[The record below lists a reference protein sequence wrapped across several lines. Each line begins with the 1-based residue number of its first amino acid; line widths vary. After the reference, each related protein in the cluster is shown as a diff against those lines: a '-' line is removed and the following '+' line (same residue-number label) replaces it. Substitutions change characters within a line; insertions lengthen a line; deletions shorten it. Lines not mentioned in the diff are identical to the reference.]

1 MVVNQVYNW
10 KRLWY
15 LRGANVDLSP
25 RGYPI
30 YLGPIASIF
39 NSVVKPFESIADT
52 PCLVLLGEPG
62 IGKSH
67 TMQME
72 RDAINAQIEESGER
86 MLWLDLHSYGSEDR
100 LVRAL
105 FENPAFTAWLEGEY
119 KLHLFLDSLDE
130 CLLRVNTVAE
140 ILNDEL
146 VKYPVGRLCLRIA
159 CRTADWPIGLE
170 DSLKRL
176 WGQDAVG
183 VYELAP
189 LQREDIA
196 EAARV
201 NELSPDTFLAEV
213 DRMDIAPLAIKPV
226 TLDFLLKTYKR
237 DGRFPPTQ
245 TELYQEGCRLL
256 CEETNEGRRGARLTG
271 SLTADERMA
280 VAARIAAVTVFA
292 NKAAI
297 WTSVDRGDVPEDDID
312 VRVLVG
318 ESESVGGDQF
328 QVAEAAVRETLAT
341 GLFSSRGP
349 NRMGWAHQTYAEFLA
364 ARYLVEHG
372 ATVPQMLS
380 LITVPCYLEQKVV
393 PQLQETAAWLAGMIP
408 DVFRK
413 VMRTDPLVLLRSDVG
428 TVDERD
434 REALV
439 SELLSLYDEGKLL
452 YDNFVLR
459 GYYGR
464 LAHPGLT
471 EQLRPYIL
479 DATKGILVRHVAT
492 DIAEVCELTALQDEL
507 VKVTLDP
514 SQPYSVRVNAAYAV
528 WRIGDD
534 GAKSQLRPLVFGQ
547 AGNDPD
553 DELKG
558 CGLLATWPEHLTAEE
573 MFSVLVLPKRDNFS
587 GAYNKFLYECVECLQ
602 PSDLPTALRWLE
614 QQPSRHEL
622 QYRLCSLFDAILFKA
637 WENLEAPDVLDGFA
651 RAVLSRLRRFDDI
664 ASRDFPQTPLGES
677 LRNEVE
683 KRRLLVETII
693 PLLSDPEREPPRLAH
708 SRPPLVTG
716 SDLLWMFDRFQ
727 EADSEHTRTGWQ
739 RLIECIFRGCDPDQV
754 DGFFRAIN
762 EVPIL
767 SETFGWLFGP
777 VDLSSH
783 YAQAMR
789 ETTLAHRAQE
799 ENLSNQSILESSP
812 SIRISELLDECES
825 KDPTAWWQLNW
836 IMNFREDGRVY
847 HNELEP
853 DLTALPGWEASDEE
867 AHARVIETAK
877 QYVLLGEPDA
887 PNWLGTNT
895 IYRPALAGYR
905 ALLLLL
911 GCDVEFVLALPVNVW
926 QKWAPVI
933 LAYPRAFGV
942 QEGNRRQALIML
954 AYHHAPDE
962 MIEALMAL
970 IDRGDQEGTSI
981 QVIRD
986 VEPCWDDRLADA
998 LLGKLRSSTLKPHS
1012 EGKLLDFLLKHGSEE
1027 ARLFAESLVVLP
1039 MPPDKEEREK
1049 AVRAARVLMRNTIE
1063 ASWPVIWPV
1072 IQRDDEFG
1080 QDVILPIAHDLRR
1093 TELGQQLSESRL
1105 ADLYI
1110 WLSQRFPH
1118 AEDPQHDGFHAI
1130 EPRESIAEWRD
1141 LLLRYLVERGTYTA
1155 CEAIERIIREYPE
1168 LDVLK
1173 RALLRAQEA
1182 TRRNTWEPPLPQ
1194 DVLRIAANQAARL
1207 VNSGDELLEVL
1218 IEALKRLEAN
1228 LQGETPAAR
1237 EIWDRL
1243 RDGVYR
1249 PVDENDFSDYVKRH
1263 LEEDLN
1269 QRGIIIN
1276 REVEIRRGTGGD
1288 SGERTDI
1295 HVNAVIPAA
1304 SGTEYDVIA
1313 VIIETK
1319 GCWHSELET
1328 AMETQ
1333 LVDRYL
1339 KDNQCQHGIYLVG
1352 WFDCAQWDDDDYRKR
1367 DIPSKSIDEMQ
1378 TQFDAQ
1384 ATELSRREVHITAFV
1399 MNAALR

>member
-1 MVVNQVYNW
+1 MTDQVYNW

-30 YLGPIASIF
+30 YLGPIASMF

-159 CRTADWPIGLE
+159 CRTADWPISLE
-170 DSLKRL
+170 DSLRRL

-196 EAARV
+196 EAARA
-201 NELSPDTFLAEV
+201 NGLPPDVFLAEV

-271 SLTADERMA
+271 SLTADERLA

-297 WTSVDRGDVPEDDID
+297 WTGVDRGDVPEDDIT
-312 VRVLVG
+312 VRVLIG
-318 ESESVGGDQF
+318 ESEPVGAEQF
-328 QVAEAAVRETLAT
+328 RVTEAAILETLDT

-372 ATVPQMLS
+372 ATVSQMLS
-380 LITVPCYLEQKVV
+380 LITAPGYLEQKVV
-393 PQLQETAAWLAGMIP
+393 PQLQETAAWLAGMVP

-413 VMRTDPLVLLRSDVG
+413 IMRTDPLVLLRSDMG
-428 TVDERD
+428 AVDERD

-439 SELLSLYDEGKLL
+439 GKLLNLYDEEQLL
-452 YDNFVLR
+452 YDSSVIR
-459 GYYGR
+459 RYYSR

-479 DATKGILVRHVAT
+479 DATKGTLVRHFAT
-492 DIAEVCELTALQDEL
+492 DIAEACELTALQNEL

-534 GAKSQLRPLVFGQ
+534 DAKGELRPLVFGQ

-558 CGLLATWPEHLTAEE
+558 CGLLATWPGHLTAEE
-573 MFSVLVLPKRDNFS
+573 MFSVLALPKRDNFS
-587 GAYNKFLYECVECLQ
+587 GAYKKFFYDCVEHLQ
-602 PSDLPTALRWLE
+602 PSDLPTALRWAK

-622 QYRLCSLFDAILFKA
+622 PYRFYSLLDAILFKA

-651 RAVLSRLRRFDDI
+651 RVVLSRLRRFDDI

-693 PLLSDPEREPPRLAH
+693 PLLLDPEREPSRLVH

-716 SDLLWMFDRFQ
+716 SDLLWMLDRFQ
-727 EADSEHTRTGWQ
+727 EADSEHTRTGWE
-739 RLIECIFRGCDPDQV
+739 RLVECAFRGCEPDQV
-754 DGFFRAIN
+754 DIFFRAIN

-777 VDLSSH
+777 VDLSSP

-789 ETTLAHRAQE
+789 KDTLTRRE
-799 ENLSNQSILESSP
+799 YEKSLSSHSVLEPLP
-812 SIRISELLDECES
+812 SEMISELLDKCES
-825 KDPTAWWQLNW
+825 QDPTAWWQLNQV
-836 IMNFREDGRVY
+836 MTLTEDGRRCFKEY
-847 HNELEP
+847 HS
-853 DLTALPGWEASDEE
+853 DLTVLPGWEASDQETR
-867 AHARVIETAK
+867 ARIVETAK
-877 QYVLLGEPDA
+877 QYVLQGEP
-887 PNWLGTNT
+887 
-895 IYRPALAGYR
+895 
-905 ALLLLL
+905 
-911 GCDVEFVLALPVNVW
+911 E
-926 QKWAPVI
+926 
-933 LAYPRAFGV
+933 
-942 QEGNRRQALIML
+942 
-954 AYHHAPDE
+954 
-962 MIEALMAL
+962 
-970 IDRGDQEGTSI
+970 TS
-981 QVIRD
+981 
-986 VEPCWDDRLADA
+986 
-998 LLGKLRSSTLKPHS
+998 
-1012 EGKLLDFLLKHGSEE
+1012 
-1027 ARLFAESLVVLP
+1027 
-1039 MPPDKEEREK
+1039 
-1049 AVRAARVLMRNTIE
+1049 N
-1063 ASWPVIWPV
+1063 
-1072 IQRDDEFG
+1072 
-1080 QDVILPIAHDLRR
+1080 
-1093 TELGQQLSESRL
+1093 
-1105 ADLYI
+1105 
-1110 WLSQRFPH
+1110 
-1118 AEDPQHDGFHAI
+1118 
-1130 EPRESIAEWRD
+1130 
-1141 LLLRYLVERGTYTA
+1141 
-1155 CEAIERIIREYPE
+1155 
-1168 LDVLK
+1168 
-1173 RALLRAQEA
+1173 
-1182 TRRNTWEPPLPQ
+1182 
-1194 DVLRIAANQAARL
+1194 
-1207 VNSGDELLEVL
+1207 
-1218 IEALKRLEAN
+1218 
-1228 LQGETPAAR
+1228 
-1237 EIWDRL
+1237 
-1243 RDGVYR
+1243 
-1249 PVDENDFSDYVKRH
+1249 
-1263 LEEDLN
+1263 
-1269 QRGIIIN
+1269 
-1276 REVEIRRGTGGD
+1276 
-1288 SGERTDI
+1288 
-1295 HVNAVIPAA
+1295 
-1304 SGTEYDVIA
+1304 
-1313 VIIETK
+1313 
-1319 GCWHSELET
+1319 
-1328 AMETQ
+1328 
-1333 LVDRYL
+1333 
-1339 KDNQCQHGIYLVG
+1339 
-1352 WFDCAQWDDDDYRKR
+1352 
-1367 DIPSKSIDEMQ
+1367 
-1378 TQFDAQ
+1378 
-1384 ATELSRREVHITAFV
+1384 
-1399 MNAALR
+1399 